1 MKLVIDNVLL
11 PTGTHTLVI
20 EEGKITQV
28 VAESTDQDQIIQAR
42 HSDADSWNAAGLVY
56 LPTLADMHCHL
67 DKHHIGERW
76 IPLEPFQTLESHLAY
91 EKKLLGG
98 LTQTVG
104 ERAKVLAEQ
113 MIDYGTTRIR
123 THVDVDPEVGLR
135 NLEAILRVREELCD
149 YMDIEIVAFPQQ
161 GLIRSSSEQIVREAL
176 ALGADLVGGVDPAG
190 LDGDMERS
198 LQMMFDIATAAGKG
212 IDLHLHDGG
221 ETGLATLRRFAELTR
236 EAGLQHR
243 TAVSHAYCLGEQ
255 TESDVQPTL
264 DVLKHAGVTLVSSVP
279 IDRPMPRGSQV
290 LDTDVNFMLGS
301 DNIRDAWSPF
311 GNGDMLQRA
320 SRMAERENWVSDDRL
335 LGTYAWVSNGKLTPS
350 VGDPAD
356 FMLVRA
362 LNAQHALA
370 SVPARAAVFKK
381 GRRIR

>member
-1 MKLVIDNVLL
+1 MKLIIDNVLL
-11 PTGTHTLVI
+11 PTGTYTLII
-20 EEGKITQV
+20 EDGKISQV
-28 VAESTDQDQIIQAR
+28 VADFADQNQMQDR
-42 HSDADSWNAAGLVY
+42 GNDVESWNADGLVY

-76 IPLEPFQTLESHLAY
+76 ISLEPFRTLESHLAY
-91 EKKLLGG
+91 EKRLLGD
-98 LTQTVG
+98 LSQTVK
-104 ERAKVLAEQ
+104 ERAKILAEQ

-123 THVDVDPEVGLR
+123 THVDVDAEVGLR
-135 NLEAILRVREELCD
+135 NLEAILYVRDELRD
-149 YMDIEIVAFPQQ
+149 HMDIEIVAFPQQ
-161 GLIRSSSEQIVREAL
+161 GIIRSSSEQIVKEAL

-198 LQMMFDIATAAGKG
+198 LQIMFDIATAANKG

-221 ETGLATLRRFAELTR
+221 NLGLSTLRRFAELTE

-264 DVLKHAGVTLVSSVP
+264 DVLKHAGVTLISSVP
-279 IDRPMPRGSQV
+279 IDRPIPRGRQV
-290 LDTDVNFMLGS
+290 LDTGINFMLGS

-320 SRMAERENWVSDDRL
+320 SRMAERENWVSDDKL
-335 LGTYAWVSNGKLTPS
+335 LGTYAWVSDGKLIPS

-356 FMLVRA
+356 FMFVRA

-370 SVPARAAVFKK
+370 SVPTRVAVFKK
-381 GRRIR
+381 GKRIR